1 MGDSFQKEHNMYERR
16 LLSALIVTAALL
28 APGSGQA
35 AAAQERAVVKAGPV
49 TLRVYDRSH
58 KDYHVWD
65 DQEDHTYRQYLS
77 DNHKTYRPIAKLSN
91 KQQTAY
97 WNTRHTDKK

>member
-1 MGDSFQKEHNMYERR
+1 MREHR
-16 LLSALIVTAALL
+16 LLSALTVTAALL
-28 APGSGQA
+28 ATGWGQA

-77 DNHKTYRPIAKLSN
+77 DNNKKYRPIAKLSN
-91 KQQTAY
+91 KQQTSY
-97 WNTRHTDKK
+97 WNARHAEKR

>member
-1 MGDSFQKEHNMYERR
+1 MYGHRF
-16 LLSALIVTAALL
+16 LSVLTVTAALL
-28 APGSGQA
+28 APGWGHV

-65 DQEDHTYRQYLS
+65 DQEDQRYRQYLT

-91 KQQTAY
+91 KQQTSY
-97 WNTRHTDKK
+97 WNTRHTDKR